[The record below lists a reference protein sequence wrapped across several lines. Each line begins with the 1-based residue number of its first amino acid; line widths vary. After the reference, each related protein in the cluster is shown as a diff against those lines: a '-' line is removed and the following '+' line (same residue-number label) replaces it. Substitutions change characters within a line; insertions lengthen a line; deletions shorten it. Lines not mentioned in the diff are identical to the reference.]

1 MGMLENA
8 ARSLDG
14 LRFSGH
20 VIVREK
26 DTFSVK
32 NE

>member
-8 ARSLDG
+8 ARKFEG
-14 LRFSGH
+14 LHFSGH
-20 VIVREK
+20 VIIREK